1 MPATAPE
8 ETEHTSAY
16 GSRTIP
22 IVVWDATLPAEIF
35 PCSAGVFFSKM
46 LSLKMMVLHFLM
58 FLLGTVKDEEEDAG
72 ITVYLCVSVW
82 SELGPFSGSLVK
94 SFPG

>member
-1 MPATAPE
+1 MLL
-8 ETEHTSAY
+8 SLLKY
-16 GSRTIP
+16 S
-22 IVVWDATLPAEIF
+22 L
-35 PCSAGVFFSKM
+35 AGVFFSKIV
-46 LSLKMMVLHFLM
+46 S
-58 FLLGTVKDEEEDAG
+58 LGTAKDEEEDEG